1 MSNFKPVV
9 SNKTLSFYNH
19 KLMLKFGRNLG
30 LVEEFSTGCR
40 TPIKREITAPFQN
53 VLCFFLISTEMNQPL
68 MLRSVS
74 DVHMLTGNRFA
85 DSNCGAT

>member
-1 MSNFKPVV
+1 MSNFKPTV

-19 KLMLKFGRNLG
+19 KINVEIGRNLG

-40 TPIKREITAPFQN
+40 TPIKREITAPFQD

-68 MLRSVS
+68 KLRSVS

-85 DSNCGAT
+85 DCNFGAT